1 MNTTNTYDK
10 MQLQRDFMNCWLT
23 ALDTPMR
30 YRVII
35 ELDEEDETNAW
46 TDEDGNKHALNK
58 YIMIDGGDGE
68 KLFDDG
74 QWWIS
79 QSWGDNPTFVK
90 PEQVL
95 PTALQI
101 IDAGHVKEIYNDEY
115 LLWGIESFKD

>member
-10 MQLQRDFMNCWLT
+10 MQLQRDFMDCWLT
-23 ALDTPMR
+23 ALDNPMR
-30 YRVII
+30 SRVII

-79 QSWGDNPTFVK
+79 QSWSWGDNSTFVK

-101 IDAGHVKEIYNDEY
+101 IDAGHVKEIY
-115 LLWGIESFKD
+115 KDGY